1 MTDRAFQLSASTKQ
15 LHEVKKVTIYLSRS
29 KLKKYD
35 ARASNEFTKKPK
47 NVGTSPNVCSL

>member
-47 NVGTSPNVCSL
+47 NVGTTPNVCSL